1 MVGGLVVDMI
11 DGVVYGTRG
20 CDLQLAQCLVGGGKQ
35 SLGLGPGLV
44 RWIPSFPQL
53 AIVIENSSLEYQ
65 LICDAE
71 DLQRGVRGITCRS
84 VLDGAFNLI
93 D

>member
-1 MVGGLVVDMI
+1 MVGDLVVDMI
-11 DGVVYGTRG
+11 GGVVYGTRG
-20 CDLQLAQCLVGGGKQ
+20 CSLQLAHCLVSGGKK
-35 SLGLGPGLV
+35 SFELGPGLV

-84 VLDGAFNLI
+84 VLDDAFNLI